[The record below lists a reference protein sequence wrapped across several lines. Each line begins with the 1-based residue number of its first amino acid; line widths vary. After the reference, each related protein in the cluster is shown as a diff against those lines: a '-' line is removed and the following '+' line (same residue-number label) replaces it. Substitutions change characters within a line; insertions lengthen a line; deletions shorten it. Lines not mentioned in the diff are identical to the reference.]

1 MKERNDYTINH
12 IYIYNDIQ
20 ENGERK
26 KLEKECGQKLNA
38 DAALNY
44 IPRTLFIF
52 SFISRENFDML
63 QYSSKRKLKKI
74 PSPNLLYSPF
84 IANEARAP
92 LSQIRESRKQTR
104 KRESV
109 SVSRCTKQSRPRPTH
124 RAAIHSRCSMSRPY
138 THGFDCI
145 RASHRVTV
153 IITSTPVNRCE
164 RSSFDDCVK
173 PRGCFLF
180 FHSTT
185 SVSLHIF

>member
-63 QYSSKRKLKKI
+63 QHLEKEIKKN
-74 PSPNLLYSPF
+74 SLAQFTLLAIHRERS
-84 IANEARAP
+84 
-92 LSQIRESRKQTR
+92 ESR
-104 KRESV
+104 
-109 SVSRCTKQSRPRPTH
+109 
-124 RAAIHSRCSMSRPY
+124 
-138 THGFDCI
+138 
-145 RASHRVTV
+145 
-153 IITSTPVNRCE
+153 
-164 RSSFDDCVK
+164 
-173 PRGCFLF
+173 
-180 FHSTT
+180 
-185 SVSLHIF
+185 

>member
-63 QYSSKRKLKKI
+63 QHLEKEIKKNSLAQFTLLAIHRERSESPSVADKREPQANAETRIRERIAMHETISAATNTSSRHSFAMLDEPPI
-74 PSPNLLYSPF
+74 HARFRLYSRF
-84 IANEARAP
+84 
-92 LSQIRESRKQTR
+92 SFSSRY
-104 KRESV
+104 SYYYF
-109 SVSRCTKQSRPRPTH
+109 
-124 RAAIHSRCSMSRPY
+124 HSRQP
-138 THGFDCI
+138 
-145 RASHRVTV
+145 
-153 IITSTPVNRCE
+153 
-164 RSSFDDCVK
+164 
-173 PRGCFLF
+173 L
-180 FHSTT
+180 
-185 SVSLHIF
+185 